1 MAFSPDFRTL
11 TSAGADHTVRLWS
24 VVTRRQLPV
33 LAGHTDY
40 ANDVAATGPGRRP
53 RCTWCRRP
61 LPAGRSRVH
70 RMALPRRVVLDEFLG
85 TAQQGLSYGLR

>member
-40 ANDVAATGPGRRP
+40 ANDVAATGRAPSQVNMVSAASSSRSVKSSPNGTTETRCP
-53 RCTWCRRP
+53 R
-61 LPAGRSRVH
+61 
-70 RMALPRRVVLDEFLG
+70 
-85 TAQQGLSYGLR
+85 